1 MRTTLTLE
9 EDVAA
14 KLKSLMR
21 RTGKSFKDTVNTTL
35 RAGLN
40 RGSAPRPQKPFRV
53 EARDLGELKP
63 GLNLDNIGEL
73 LERTEGPQ
81 RR

>member
-1 MRTTLTLE
+1 MSLE

-21 RTGKSFKDTVNTTL
+21 RTGDSFKDTVNTTL
-35 RAGLN
+35 RAGLA
-40 RGSAPRPQKPFRV
+40 RSSAPKPKKPFKIA
-53 EARDLGELKP
+53 ARDLGELKP
-63 GLNLDNIGEL
+63 GLILDNVGEL